1 LSDEAVLRFWATVRR
16 GQPGECWEWQALKS
30 PSGYG
35 RIRLDGKQHRAHRV
49 AFFLANGRWPTPCCC
64 HSCDNRAC
72 CNPAHLWEG
81 TNSEN
86 TKDAVRK
93 GRMAHGSRSPR
104 ANLNEWNA
112 IGAMAMSLMGA
123 TRKTI
128 AAQFGI
134 NPSGVYRILHRQMWH
149 RLFSEVQE
157 GN

>member
-1 LSDEAVLRFWATVRR
+1 MTADAIERFWATVRR
-16 GQPGECWEWQALKS
+16 GRPGECWEWRASKTTN
-30 PSGYG
+30 GYG
-35 RIRLDGKQHRAHRV
+35 RLRVGGRQQQAHRV
-49 AFFLANGRWPTPCCC
+49 AFFLTNGRWPTPCCC

-81 TNSEN
+81 TNAEN

-104 ANLNEWNA
+104 ATLNEWNV
-112 IGAMAMSLMGA
+112 IGVMAMSLMGA

-128 AAQFGI
+128 AAQFNI
-134 NPSGVYRILHRQMWH
+134 DPSGVYRILNRKLWH
-149 RLFSEVQE
+149 HLFSEGQE